1 MPYRANRRIGSAP
14 RRAIVAVA
22 SGLAALLLTAPG
34 LAQGAASSP
43 PPVEAS
49 AALLANATTGEIMWS
64 RSPRRALPIAS
75 ITKIMTALVTL
86 NRTEPD
92 DVVTVS
98 ARAASVGGATVDLAS
113 GEEISVED
121 LLEATLI
128 PSANDAAN
136 ALADHVGRR
145 GGAKRFVR
153 LMNRKAQRMGLTD
166 TVFVRPDGLDVA
178 GHVSSARDVLRLTAE
193 AMRNPL
199 FRSIVGT
206 ETATIAGGRKLETT
220 NGLLATYR
228 GTYGVKTGHTDS
240 AGWSEAAAARRNGV
254 SLYAVVLGGP
264 SEARRDTDLRRL
276 LNWGFSQFGRVT
288 VISEGRT
295 YARADIPFQSDRQLE
310 LIGDRS
316 VSRVVQFGK
325 PLVERV
331 VAPASVRLPVV
342 AGEPRGTVQ
351 IIAGDRVIAQRPLVA
366 SESIGEPDVTSRIGW
381 YARRTM
387 SHASDLLNSVLG
399 VIW

>member
-1 MPYRANRRIGSAP
+1 
-14 RRAIVAVA
+14 
-22 SGLAALLLTAPG
+22 
-34 LAQGAASSP
+34 
-43 PPVEAS
+43 
-49 AALLANATTGEIMWS
+49 
-64 RSPRRALPIAS
+64 
-75 ITKIMTALVTL
+75 
-86 NRTEPD
+86 
-92 DVVTVS
+92 
-98 ARAASVGGATVDLAS
+98 DLAS

-366 SESIGEPDVTSRIGW
+366 AESIGEPDVTSRIGW